1 MCFTVFT
8 RTTFY
13 SDHLLL
19 GAERQEVKG
28 RHSGESNK
36 SICVD
41 YLLEIAVCLLSRME
55 ELSYATSTKLTTTL

>member
-1 MCFTVFT
+1 M
-8 RTTFY
+8 FY
-13 SDHLLL
+13 RVYSKPNHLLL

-36 SICVD
+36 SIYVD